1 MKHLP
6 LILVLCMAAA
16 GCGQNMTDQPKYQE
30 YEPGPLFRNGRTLQA
45 PVAGTVAR
53 DTLARAQE
61 AAEKP
66 RLDAALLARGQQR
79 FDIFCVPCHART
91 GEGDGMIVQ
100 RGMPHPPSFHI
111 YRLRTADDRH
121 FFDVITNGHG
131 VMYAYGDRVR
141 PRDRWAIIA
150 FIRALQFSQNAQLD
164 DLPAEERAQLSAQT
178 TP

>member
-1 MKHLP
+1 MKRLP
-6 LILVLCMAAA
+6 LILILCMVVA

-66 RLDAALLARGQQR
+66 RLDAALLARGRQQ

-111 YRLRTADDRH
+111 DRLRTADDRH
-121 FFDVITNGHG
+121 FFEVITKGHG

-141 PRDRWAIIA
+141 PRDRWAIVA
-150 FIRALQFSQNAQLD
+150 FIRALQFSQNARLD

-178 TP
+178 SP